1 MIDSAWQGAPFA
13 IGNDGY
19 LYFCSLDEWV
29 KFPSPLDQVD
39 QRFGELVK
47 IAVLNTNNIWGIDSN
62 GSILNY
68 SPSEFT
74 EGWVVVCPPLPQ
86 SGGTPQDIQITS
98 DGIVFCLFAPI
109 GQQNQLFQFDSVAS
123 SWKQV
128 ASPPDDQL
136 TSFDAIVGG
145 WLFGIGASD
154 NIWEYDSSAS
164 SWNQFPNPPPTVP
177 RIISCGEDRT
187 LWVLSEDQKIYQYNY
202 SATLLLKAG

>member
-62 GSILNY
+62 GSIVNY

-74 EGWVVVCPPLPQ
+74 EGWVVVCPPFPSLHQEEHHRIFKLLPM
-86 SGGTPQDIQITS
+86 
-98 DGIVFCLFAPI
+98 VLFFAFLSYTAAKSVVPI
-109 GQQNQLFQFDSVAS
+109 
-123 SWKQV
+123 
-128 ASPPDDQL
+128 
-136 TSFDAIVGG
+136 
-145 WLFGIGASD
+145 
-154 NIWEYDSSAS
+154 
-164 SWNQFPNPPPTVP
+164 
-177 RIISCGEDRT
+177 
-187 LWVLSEDQKIYQYNY
+187 
-202 SATLLLKAG
+202 